1 MTKSEKAL
9 FDKEVA
15 EGFNAIRDVVKLI
28 AQKMA
33 KRYEMAKNTRRLST
47 PVSSARTSDPIRTY
61 STRTGSTKSIA
72 TTSSLPPSTSTDPS
86 NAIRKRQE

>member
-15 EGFNAIRDVVKLI
+15 EGFNAIRNVVSLI

-33 KRYEMAKNTRRLST
+33 KRYEMEIFRRLSEYCDRQIEIIDT
-47 PVSSARTSDPIRTY
+47 IEGYNTDLAYREIR
-61 STRTGSTKSIA
+61 
-72 TTSSLPPSTSTDPS
+72 
-86 NAIRKRQE
+86 NAMKKGEK

>member
-15 EGFNAIRDVVKLI
+15 EGFNAIRDVVSLI

-33 KRYEMAKNTRRLST
+33 KRYEMEIFRRVSEYCNRQIEIIDTIEDCNTDLAYRK
-47 PVSSARTSDPIRTY
+47 IR
-61 STRTGSTKSIA
+61 
-72 TTSSLPPSTSTDPS
+72 
-86 NAIRKRQE
+86 NAMKKGEK

>member
-15 EGFNAIRDVVKLI
+15 EGFNAIRDVVSLI

-33 KRYEMAKNTRRLST
+33 KRYEMEIFSRLSEYCNRQIEIIDT
-47 PVSSARTSDPIRTY
+47 IEDCNTDLAYREIR
-61 STRTGSTKSIA
+61 
-72 TTSSLPPSTSTDPS
+72 
-86 NAIRKRQE
+86 NAMKKGDK